1 MPRDLDAPVDETPED
16 DDRVVVAVVRS
27 GGIAGI
33 RRRWQV
39 EPPRPETRVWIGL
52 IERCPWD
59 APRETDAGADRYV
72 WSIRVRM
79 PQEQRERELA
89 DSELQGAWRELVD
102 AVREADSAKP
112 APEPVEGSGAAD
124 APATPDDPTS
134 RG

>member
-1 MPRDLDAPVDETPED
+1 MPRELDAPSDETPSETPDD

-39 EPPRPETRVWIGL
+39 EPPRPEARVWIAL

-59 APRETDAGADRYV
+59 APSDTDAGADRYV

-79 PQEQRERELA
+79 AQEQRERELA

-102 AVREADSAKP
+102 AVR
-112 APEPVEGSGAAD
+112 D
-124 APATPDDPTS
+124 AATPDDRAP
-134 RG
+134 RD

>member
-1 MPRDLDAPVDETPED
+1 MPRELDEPDDEAPDD

-33 RRRWQV
+33 RRQWQV
-39 EPPRPETRVWIGL
+39 EPPRPETRVWIAL

-59 APRETDAGADRYV
+59 APRDTDAGADRYV

-102 AVREADSAKP
+102 AVREADSARRSP
-112 APEPVEGSGAAD
+112 DASTGS
-124 APATPDDPTS
+124 ATERTGP
-134 RG
+134 